1 LKERL
6 IQLKLRVFPDA
17 PQLSHFLCVN
27 GKGRWKESEM
37 PDERMRHGAQDRGR
51 INLGEE
57 YEVEYW
63 TKTLGVS
70 RARLAE
76 IINKVGDGVEA
87 VRREVGRAA

>member
-1 LKERL
+1 
-6 IQLKLRVFPDA
+6 
-17 PQLSHFLCVN
+17 
-27 GKGRWKESEM
+27 M

-63 TKTLGVS
+63 TKTLEVS